1 MMHVMR
7 TTIDIDP
14 QLHAEALEQ
23 SRVRRVSLSHLLN
36 EALRVALRPVPA
48 VEVDAITGLGV
59 LHLGRPITDADVAA
73 ALDDD

>member
-1 MMHVMR
+1 MR

-36 EALRVALRPVPA
+36 DALRVALHPAPA
-48 VEVDAITGLGV
+48 VEVDSITGLGV
-59 LHLGRPITDADVAA
+59 VRLGRPITESDVAA